1 MCAVCWK
8 KRYSEYCY
16 SRHNCYECFERYKLE
31 DYPQDYKDKYFCSL
45 CNQHYNEVTHWRE
58 VCKDQKKENCKCSHL
73 KFCRVKRVTMLRCG
87 HHACF
92 DCRIKWKNDKSL
104 SVGCHVLGCTNIDEE
119 DRCVA
124 DYNFDAVHWNNRRY
138 VECVSCAPGCEGP
151 ERVRNDS
158 DESGAVS
165 YSSWEI

>member
-1 MCAVCWK
+1 
-8 KRYSEYCY
+8 
-16 SRHNCYECFERYKLE
+16 
-31 DYPQDYKDKYFCSL
+31 
-45 CNQHYNEVTHWRE
+45 
-58 VCKDQKKENCKCSHL
+58 
-73 KFCRVKRVTMLRCG
+73 MLNCG

-92 DCRIKWKNDKSL
+92 DCRIKWKKEKRL
-104 SVGCHVLGCTNIDEE
+104 SFGCHVIGCTNIDEE

-138 VECVSCAPGCEGP
+138 VECVSCAPGCDGP